1 MGKTEAR
8 QHGPGRGAGSMS
20 VDWTRLAF
28 GLGTAGH
35 GGSAS
40 PFVQV
45 EGSVDEGL
53 ASLNLLWDATAPEES
68 VAASLGAVSRAVRP
82 LLPGLTASPAAD
94 EAGLDAVAL
103 DFGTLPSAPERK
115 MPPPSDEVSV
125 VRLPLQ
131 EELPV
136 ARQLYQRCGEGLRE
150 LLGCARRGEP
160 LRLETLEPLAES
172 LLGSLSRCPDA
183 LLLLSQMQSR
193 DRYTFQHLLS
203 VGLLMMLFARSMGM
217 EGDVVVQLGIGGL
230 LHDIGK
236 SRVPGR
242 LLGAASLSRSER
254 DELRLHVAHGCEMLQ
269 ACPGVGRIPREIVAQ
284 HHERFDGSGYPLQ
297 LQGKEIGWY
306 GQMAAI
312 VDVYDSLI
320 VGRGRRQGMA
330 PTLALGRLLGDQ
342 GRCFHPGMVQSFI
355 RAMGVY
361 PTGSL
366 VKLHS
371 GRLAVVLEQNR
382 EERIKPR
389 VQVIYHT
396 RHRVALRPEV
406 IDLRSS
412 EDQIEGHESF
422 GRWGLEP
429 ERYLPH

>member
-8 QHGPGRGAGSMS
+8 QHGPGRGAGGMS

-35 GGSAS
+35 GSPAS

-53 ASLNLLWDATAPEES
+53 ASLNLLWDATAPDES
-68 VAASLGAVSRAVRP
+68 AAPCPGAASQAIRP
-82 LLPGLTASPAAD
+82 PLPGLTASPAVD
-94 EAGLDAVAL
+94 EAGLAAVAL
-103 DFGTLPSAPERK
+103 DFGMPPSVPERK
-115 MPPPSDEVSV
+115 MAPREEVAAI
-125 VRLPLQ
+125 RLPLQ
-131 EELPV
+131 EELPA
-136 ARQLYQRCGEGLRE
+136 ARQLYQRCGESLRQ

-160 LRLETLEPLAES
+160 LRLEALEPLAES
-172 LLGSLSRCPDA
+172 LLGSLLRCPDA

-193 DRYTFQHLLS
+193 DQYTFQHLLS
-203 VGLLMMLFARSMGM
+203 VGVLMMLFARSMGM

-342 GRCFHPGMVQSFI
+342 GRRFHPGMVQSFI
-355 RAMGVY
+355 RAVGVY

-389 VQVIYHT
+389 VQVIYHS
-396 RHRVALRPEV
+396 RHRVLLRPEV
-406 IDLRSS
+406 IDLRGS

-429 ERYLPH
+429 ERYLPQ